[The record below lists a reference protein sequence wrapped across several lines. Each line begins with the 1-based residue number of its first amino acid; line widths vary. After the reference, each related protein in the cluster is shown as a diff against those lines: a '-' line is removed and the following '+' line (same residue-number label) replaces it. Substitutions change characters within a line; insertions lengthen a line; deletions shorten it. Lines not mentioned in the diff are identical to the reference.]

1 MGFGTVRRS
10 FRYAYAEVVIV
21 NLTNDGWEAI
31 YQRAHGLLAT
41 KLAARWREDE
51 RGPFWVELLAAITQ
65 HDNNQKEFR
74 GDNYLTLVG
83 APADFMIA
91 SGSPLEQA
99 KRVVDDASYAG
110 RYVALMTSM
119 HTTNIY
125 AARRDEGFAAFLDE
139 QKGLQKKWRRAL
151 RLSKADAERGYAVMN
166 WCDRLSLILCGRELP
181 SDARRLEVAP
191 LPGGETSFVWE
202 REDKTVGLEPWPF
215 RDDRFEVGVEV
226 KMLSQ
231 LRFES
236 DEALRAALND
246 APTEVRRWAFLNS
259 PLGKR

>member
-1 MGFGTVRRS
+1 M
-10 FRYAYAEVVIV
+10 IV
-21 NLTNDGWEAI
+21 NLTNGGWEVI

-41 KLAARWREDE
+41 KLASHWREDE

-99 KRVVDDASYAG
+99 QSVVDDASYAG

-125 AARRDEGFAAFLDE
+125 AAKRNDEGFAAFLDE
-139 QKGLQKKWRRAL
+139 QKALQQGWRRAL
-151 RLSKADAERGYAVMN
+151 KLSKTDAERDYAIMN
-166 WCDRLSLILCGRELP
+166 WCDRLSLILCQKELP
-181 SDARRLEVAP
+181 SASRRLEVAP
-191 LPGGETSFVWE
+191 LPGGDASFIWE

-215 RDDRFEVGVEV
+215 GGDRFEVGVEV
-226 KMLSQ
+226 KLLSQ
-231 LRFES
+231 LKFES
-236 DEALRAALND
+236 DEELRAALKA
-246 APTEVRRWAFLNS
+246 APTEVRSWTFV
-259 PLGKR
+259 K